1 MNDKIVRRMHDVFGA
16 GLELVERLERQSP
29 DDRPQFDSEHPKL
42 LGLLIAGGE
51 LDYDAV
57 YNGELAAAGRQ
68 DSLMGGFGDKFFGVR
83 YALACWLDEL
93 LTREDGS
100 IPIDWAA
107 RWKDNTLEVRL
118 YAGAN
123 QRAWRFWEQARRAEG
138 PKGSPEALE
147 AFLWAVMLG
156 FRGTPP
162 ENLDPAVWVDNVR
175 RRVLKARSAPFP
187 LPGDRD
193 VPFAALPLYAR
204 ARRSTFLRV
213 AAVLAAVGVFVLT
226 VAGTKYFGG

>member
-1 MNDKIVRRMHDVFGA
+1 MRDPTARYVYPVLDL
-16 GLELVERLERQSP
+16 GLDLRDRLAVGRSPAFDPEHARLMERLMAPAP
-29 DDRPQFDSEHPKL
+29 DTGPSGP
-42 LGLLIAGGE
+42 AGF
-51 LDYDAV
+51 L
-57 YNGELAAAGRQ
+57 
-68 DSLMGGFGDKFFGVR
+68 GVR

-100 IPIDWAA
+100 IPVDWAT

-193 VPFAALPLYAR
+193 VPFAAHPLYAR
-204 ARRSTFLRV
+204 ARRATFLRV
-213 AAVLAAVGVFVLT
+213 AAVLAAVGVFALT
-226 VAGTKYFGG
+226 VAGTSYLNR

>member
-16 GLELVERLERQSP
+16 GLDLVERLERQE
-29 DDRPQFDSEHPKL
+29 RAAFDSEHPKL
-42 LGLLIAGGE
+42 LGLLIAGGD
-51 LDYDAV
+51 LDYDPI
-57 YNGELAAAGRQ
+57 YNGELATAAGKSFTG
-68 DSLMGGFGDKFFGVR
+68 DSGFVEKFFGVR

-100 IPIDWAA
+100 IPREWSL
-107 RWKDNTLEVRL
+107 RWREVTMETRL
-118 YAGAN
+118 YGGQN
-123 QRAWRFWEQARRAEG
+123 QRAWRFWDQARKAEG

-175 RRVLKARSAPFP
+175 RRVLKARSAPYP
-187 LPGDRD
+187 LPADRD
-193 VPFAALPLYAR
+193 VAFDAHPLTAAG
-204 ARRSTFLRV
+204 RRTAFLRV
-213 AAVLAAVGVFVLT
+213 AAVAAFAGVLALT
-226 VAGTKYFGG
+226 VSGVKYLVG